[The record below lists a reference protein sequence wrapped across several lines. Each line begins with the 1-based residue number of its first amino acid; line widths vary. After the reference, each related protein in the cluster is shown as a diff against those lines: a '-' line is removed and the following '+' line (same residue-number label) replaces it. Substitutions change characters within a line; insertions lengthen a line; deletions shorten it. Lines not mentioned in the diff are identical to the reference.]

1 MTAGKVNPAE
11 IRTPEQEADYTEQL
25 LRLAD
30 TPVRRCIQCGRCTG
44 ACPMAKHMDLVPNR
58 LVWELKNGRAS
69 VVLAARSP
77 WDCLSCFACV
87 DRCPRGV
94 EPAKLVEAI
103 RVMVVREKDGNHLTP
118 DAIPA
123 LLDDDMPQQALM
135 SALRKYAK

>member
-77 WDCLSCFACV
+77 WDCLSCFACET
-87 DRCPRGV
+87 RCPRGIS
-94 EPAKLVEAI
+94 PAACMEAARLMAI
-103 RVMVVREKDGNHLTP
+103 RPAGAPVLTSEEV
-118 DAIPA
+118 AA
-123 LLDDDMPQQALM
+123 LDPEMPQQGIVA
-135 SALRKYAK
+135 AYRKFSK